1 MRQNGGWVGAGTAAA
16 VLALALPSAGACVA
30 LDDFPRD
37 LLEKVY
43 ALGRARDAAR
53 TRPLRAARARGLLG
67 LVRHAQ
73 HEHGLWRAVAAR
85 AAQFRERTAPVI
97 AHYAPWWRAQ
107 ARPRSR
113 SRSACSSGSRPSSCC
128 CSGRTCARAGREWRE
143 WRYAAEL
150 VAREARTGSPAGQRI
165 RELQRRGER
174 LLTALVAQQL
184 REAVERAGS
193 RRVCLAGSPRSLA
206 NLRRA

>member
-37 LLEKVY
+37 PLEKVD

-73 HEHGLWRAVAAR
+73 HEHGRGARARRLLGLVRHAQHEHGLWRAVAAR
-85 AAQFRERTAPVI
+85 GAVPR
-97 AHYAPWWRAQ
+97 AHRALHR
-107 ARPRSR
+107 ALR
-113 SRSACSSGSRPSSCC
+113 AVG
-128 CSGRTCARAGREWRE
+128 ARASETEEQVAQRVQQRV
-143 WRYAAEL
+143 APEL
-150 VAREARTGSPAGQRI
+150 VLLLGPHVRARRAR
-165 RELQRRGER
+165 
-174 LLTALVAQQL
+174 VA
-184 REAVERAGS
+184 
-193 RRVCLAGSPRSLA
+193 RVARVA
-206 NLRRA
+206 LRR

>member
-1 MRQNGGWVGAGTAAA
+1 
-16 VLALALPSAGACVA
+16 L
-30 LDDFPRD
+30 
-37 LLEKVY
+37 
-43 ALGRARDAAR
+43 
-53 TRPLRAARARGLLG
+53 
-67 LVRHAQ
+67 
-73 HEHGLWRAVAAR
+73 
-85 AAQFRERTAPVI
+85 
-97 AHYAPWWRAQ
+97 
-107 ARPRSR
+107 
-113 SRSACSSGSRPSSCC
+113 CC
-128 CSGRTCARAGREWRE
+128 CSGRTCARAGREWREWRE